1 MYLFISFLLIFSSL
15 AYGSE
20 MPRTDYEFVAA
31 SATAQKL
38 GPVGGAGD
46 IIERLIIVPET
57 TGAGTV
63 SIRDGASNAPAYK
76 TDVFVTGT
84 LADLSPIVV
93 NLGARSV
100 SADWNVTTGANVHV
114 IAVGRFK

>member
-1 MYLFISFLLIFSSL
+1 MKLAFLFLLLSAPAF
-15 AYGSE
+15 ADE
-20 MPRTDYEFVAA
+20 MPRTDYEVVVA
-31 SATAQKL
+31 SQTSQKL

-46 IIERLIIVPET
+46 VVQRLIIVPET

-63 SIRDGASNAPAYK
+63 TLRDGSGSAVAFGQ
-76 TDVFVTGT
+76 TVFVAGT
-84 LADLSPIVV
+84 LSDLHPIIIE
-93 NLGARSV
+93 LGARSQ